1 MLSTFWIDPSKLNQ
15 EKDFQHATAQTL
27 KWMIY
32 YVQAHLNPRWRLGI
46 DQDACA
52 AFWKQT

>member
-1 MLSTFWIDPSKLNQ
+1 MLSPFWIDPSKLNQ
-15 EKDFQHATAQTL
+15 EKDLQHATAWTL

-32 YVQAHLNPRWRLGI
+32 YVQAHLNPRWRLVI

-52 AFWKQT
+52 VFWKQT